1 MRILVTGASGFVGS
15 RLIPRLLCGG
25 HDVRALARDPA
36 RVDVAQIMS
45 DLGPQIMSD
54 LGGEIMS
61 DLGGVN
67 ARAHTRA
74 RTAADRV
81 DILTADVLTGQG
93 LADALRDVEVAYYLI
108 HSMERSPSPGE
119 NVRGGRA
126 TPFPERERVA
136 AENFAAAAA
145 TAGVRRIVYLGG
157 PTASWIP
164 AGWHTDE
171 HTHGLT
177 AEHTRT
183 DTDAHASDGTGER
196 TDSGAAAGLSP
207 HLSSRATV
215 ERILRE
221 AVPDTVALRASI
233 VIGARSRSFR
243 FLVRLVERM
252 PVLTLPAWR
261 SHRTRPIDA
270 RDVTGMLAAAR
281 DRHRNR
287 RQLARRRR
295 AGRAQLRRDDPAHR
309 RADDAAAPRRR
320 AGCECHGADRARR
333 GRDRRGGSRAG
344 ERADGKPAGRPAAR
358 RASRPLTPA
367 RRRAAGGATCTPSTR
382 PSNTRCASGNRSRS
396 SRRDERRPGSG
407 SNTRE
412 PRHRD
417 EPYHIDRSL
426 HRRRCGSWSWTPSGS
441 ATGSRSTA
449 GWDARTTGP
458 PRVGYRMDQQIH
470 LRGVSL
476 DVHWTLVECDPCTH
490 AVWEGRGPA
499 RSRAHTEYRARAPSA
514 VARALTTAT
523 SSIHRSA
530 RSARSSAGRWSGG
543 CPSGRPRARSIA
555 CALILREAFL
565 PARDFAGASACQWC
579 RVKIR
584 SM

>member
-15 RLIPRLLCGG
+15 RLIPRLLCDG

-45 DLGPQIMSD
+45 DLGPQ
-54 LGGEIMS
+54 IMS

-164 AGWHTDE
+164 AGVCA
-171 HTHGLT
+171 G
-177 AEHTRT
+177 
-183 DTDAHASDGTGER
+183 
-196 TDSGAAAGLSP
+196 AGLSP

-270 RDVTGMLAAAR
+270 RDVTGMLAAA
-281 DRHRNR
+281 
-287 RQLARRRR
+287 ATVTAI
-295 AGRAQLRRDDPAHR
+295 AGR
-309 RADDAAAPRRR
+309 
-320 AGCECHGADRARR
+320 
-333 GRDRRGGSRAG
+333 
-344 ERADGKPAGRPAAR
+344 
-358 RASRPLTPA
+358 
-367 RRRAAGGATCTPSTR
+367 
-382 PSNTRCASGNRSRS
+382 
-396 SRRDERRPGSG
+396 
-407 SNTRE
+407 
-412 PRHRD
+412 
-417 EPYHIDRSL
+417 
-426 HRRRCGSWSWTPSGS
+426 
-441 ATGSRSTA
+441 
-449 GWDARTTGP
+449 
-458 PRVGYRMDQQIH
+458 
-470 LRGVSL
+470 SL
-476 DVHWTLVECDPCTH
+476 DVGGPDMLSYGEMIRRIAELMMLPRPAVGLGVNATALTARVAAAIAAEDPELVSALMGSLQTDLLPGGPHGRSHLRAAELLGVDLHSFDAAVEC
-490 AVWEGRGPA
+490 A
-499 RSRAHTEYRARAPSA
+499 
-514 VARALTTAT
+514 
-523 SSIHRSA
+523 
-530 RSARSSAGRWSGG
+530 
-543 CPSGRPRARSIA
+543 
-555 CALILREAFL
+555 LREWESVEELA
-565 PARDFAGASACQWC
+565 AR
-579 RVKIR
+579 
-584 SM
+584 